1 MPPSPLGG
9 ASQFARQ
16 VRKRIVRTR
25 ELRFHELAVQYGI
38 HLMLRINRNVT
49 GLRAIRATTSCGM
62 DRWFLQPTKLP
73 RMSMHPHVTS
83 PFISLTSLQTLAVF
97 KTADEVEN
105 MFTIGE
111 LRKEP

>member
-1 MPPSPLGG
+1 
-9 ASQFARQ
+9 
-16 VRKRIVRTR
+16 
-25 ELRFHELAVQYGI
+25 
-38 HLMLRINRNVT
+38 
-49 GLRAIRATTSCGM
+49 
-62 DRWFLQPTKLP
+62 
-73 RMSMHPHVTS
+73 MHPHVTS

>member
-1 MPPSPLGG
+1 
-9 ASQFARQ
+9 
-16 VRKRIVRTR
+16 
-25 ELRFHELAVQYGI
+25 
-38 HLMLRINRNVT
+38 MLRINRNVT